1 MSTMY
6 SRSVAMLRQ
15 AQNALLSVSEDEAF
29 LDVAC
34 FETQQAVELLTGKK
48 AVDMVRV

>member
-15 AQNALLSVSEDEAF
+15 AKNALLSVSKDERF
-29 LDVAC
+29 I
-34 FETQQAVELLTGKK
+34 GI
-48 AVDMVRV
+48 VD

>member
-15 AQNALLSVSEDEAF
+15 AKNAILSVSEDG
-29 LDVAC
+29 
-34 FETQQAVELLTGKK
+34 ETK
-48 AVDMVRV
+48 

>member
-15 AQNALLSVSEDEAF
+15 AKNAILSVSEDGDDE
-29 LDVAC
+29 
-34 FETQQAVELLTGKK
+34 
-48 AVDMVRV
+48 

>member
-15 AQNALLSVSEDEAF
+15 AKNALLSVSEEEAF
-29 LDVAC
+29 VQ
-34 FETQQAVELLTGKK
+34 TQEKK
-48 AVDMVRV
+48 NE